1 MDIDGLPP
9 ERMAMKDGP
18 GFQRRVD
25 WNLFKVF
32 HEIVRSGGIT
42 RAAEEISRK
51 QSSVSLALKRLEEQ
65 LGVKLCTRGPSGFA
79 LTDEGQIIAEA
90 CETLSSL
97 VAAMPSQL
105 QNIGEQLVGRIY
117 VRMIGNIVCDHLDR
131 AIGNFHALHPYV
143 EIAISISTW
152 DTVAGSLLREEAD
165 IGISPVRHFRADLSY
180 HLLFEEVH
188 RPYCGRNHPLFGKTF
203 QHPAELK
210 DHAFVLTGADEP
222 DQLTAYR
229 IAHGMGS
236 RIAGISDSPEEAM
249 RLAKLGLGICFL
261 PEGLA
266 ASAVAQGELS
276 PLLGSGSAPRLS
288 LYVIT
293 NPAAQRHAA
302 RDRFVQ
308 EILAQTPAAPQH

>member
-1 MDIDGLPP
+1 
-9 ERMAMKDGP
+9 MKDGP
-18 GFQRRVD
+18 GFQRRID

-42 RAAEEISRK
+42 RAAAEISRK
-51 QSSVSLALKRLEEQ
+51 QSAVSLALKRLEDQ

-79 LTDEGQIIAEA
+79 LTDEGQIVAEA
-90 CETLSSL
+90 CENLSSL

-105 QNIGEQLVGRIY
+105 QNIGEQLVGRVY
-117 VRMIGNIVCDHLDR
+117 VRMIGNIVCEQLDGALR
-131 AIGNFHALHPYV
+131 NFHALHPYV

-165 IGISPVRHFRADLSY
+165 IGVSPVRHFRADLSY
-180 HLLFEEVH
+180 HLLFDEVH
-188 RPYCGRNHPLFGKTF
+188 RPYCGKDHPLFGRTF
-203 QHPAELK
+203 DHPSELR
-210 DHAFVLTGADEP
+210 DYPFVLTGADEP

-249 RLAKLGLGICFL
+249 RLARLGLGICFL

-266 ASAVAQGELS
+266 AASVALGSLS
-276 PLLGSGSAPRLS
+276 PLLGADSAPRLS
-288 LYVIT
+288 IYVIT

-308 EILAQTPAAPQH
+308 EILAQKPAASQH